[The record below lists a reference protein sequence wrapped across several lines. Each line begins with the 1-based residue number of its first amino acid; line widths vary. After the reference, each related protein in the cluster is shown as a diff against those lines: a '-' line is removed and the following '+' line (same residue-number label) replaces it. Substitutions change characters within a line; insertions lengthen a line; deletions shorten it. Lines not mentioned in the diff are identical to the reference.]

1 MGSGADLA
9 PSLSGGGPWLPPFPR
24 RFPAALAL
32 PPCSSPT
39 AAGSSTTRS
48 SARCGRRA
56 VARGLWPG
64 RARRHPAS
72 RRRRSS
78 RLPSGRSPRGSAV
91 PAASRSGA
99 GVGASL
105 VPAAAAEALR
115 SLSGR
120 GVVGAG
126 EPGCPFFFFLYT
138 FLTIVLFAQTVNPVF
153 CL

>member
-64 RARRHPAS
+64 RGRCHPAS
-72 RRRRSS
+72 RRRRRSS

-115 SLSGR
+115 SLSDR
-120 GVVGAG
+120 GVVGVG
-126 EPGCPFFFFLYT
+126 EPGCPFFFSFIP
-138 FLTIVLFAQTVNPVF
+138 F
-153 CL
+153 